1 MLVKTNEDL
10 KNNLMLASVSTIP
23 QNRPSG
29 ITNLHSNEQ
38 QLGQITQ
45 SMEVAAG
52 DNKLAE
58 VTMSLQDNV

>member
-1 MLVKTNEDL
+1 
-10 KNNLMLASVSTIP
+10 MLASVSTIP